1 MSSAGA
7 GSGGILVAWGDN
19 AQGQSTPPTGLSGVV
34 AIAAGF
40 YHGLAVKADGT
51 VIGWGLNNSG
61 QITIPAGLTGV
72 TAVAAGYGHSLA
84 LKSDGTVVAWGDNF
98 YGQATVPEGLSG
110 VSAIAA
116 GAQYSLALLSDGT
129 LVAWGDPG
137 FGQTTVPDISGITA
151 IAAGGDHNLA
161 LLKNGS
167 VVAWGDNS
175 SGESTVPP
183 ELGGPAQGTIPPS
196 PAVATA
202 IAAGIGHSLAVVNG
216 GVVAWGNNASGQATV
231 PRGLTGV
238 KAVAAGAGFSLAL
251 KSDGTVVGWGG
262 GSSGVPARL
271 GSVFA
276 IAAKYGY
283 SEALENAPVVS
294 DTSAPVLAL
303 PGNIKAVATS
313 GAGAIV
319 TYKYSARDVDDAV
332 SASSCVPA
340 SGSLFRVGK
349 TTVRCS
355 ATDTNGNTSNGRFTV
370 TVSPP
375 VPPTTSTSSP
385 PSTTTTSTTSTTR
398 PVVSGPTTTTSR
410 RSLVPTSTSTTTSVA
425 SAPPAPPVAPPG
437 IGGPV
442 VPPAPLRPP
451 AVRTSLIAVG
461 PDRHGQ
467 GPAGSDLHVSG
478 GGYST
483 CQTVYFW
490 FDSARIGSAQPDARG
505 NVAESGLSAPG
516 DARVG
521 SHRIASSCDA
531 AGKTVV
537 KVATFR
543 VLASSA
549 HRSAFVT
556 SIPNPGQISTNPAV
570 LAASA
575 AVALAIIP
583 LLAFPS
589 QLFNSTLQENY
600 EEVSGWFR
608 RPARKPAKARKPAS
622 RATQTAEFSAFLA
635 AGAVLYGLLTPGFGF
650 NRTSLALGLGLGLAL
665 LVICVGFSVPTLS
678 YMRRRY
684 HERGRL
690 QILPGTIVIA
700 AVCVGASRLL
710 HFQPGALYGL
720 LAVFAFGRDLD
731 AKRKGRLTAVSAVFI
746 LTVAVA
752 AWFVRVPVAAAAG
765 RPGAGLGLLIL
776 DAALSAVFLLG
787 LESLVVSLLPLRFLD
802 GSKVMA
808 WSRLAWAGLFGL
820 GLFAVVHV
828 LLRPGSGYVGHTT
841 GGSMLVVGA
850 FYVAFGLLSVGLWA
864 YFRFRHHPE
873 TDFSPQE
880 GMMVGLTE

>member
-1 MSSAGA
+1 V
-7 GSGGILVAWGDN
+7 VAWGDN
-19 AQGQSTPPTGLSGVV
+19 AQAQSTPPPGLSGVV

-51 VIGWGLNNSG
+51 VVGWGLNNSG
-61 QITIPAGLTGV
+61 QITIPANLTGV

-84 LKSDGTVVAWGDNF
+84 LKSDGTVVAWGDDF
-98 YGQATVPEGLSG
+98 YHQAEVPQWLGG
-110 VSAIAA
+110 VTAIAA
-116 GAQYSLALLSDGT
+116 GAQYSLALRADGT
-129 LVAWGDPG
+129 VVAWGDPG
-137 FGQTTVPDISGITA
+137 FGQTSSPDISGITA

-161 LLKNGS
+161 LLKDGF

-216 GVVAWGNNASGQATV
+216 AVMAWGNNASGQTTV
-231 PRGLTGV
+231 PQGLTGV
-238 KAVAAGAGFSLAL
+238 TAVAAGAGFSLAL

-262 GSSGVPARL
+262 GSSGVPPGL
-271 GSVFA
+271 TGVLA

-283 SEALENAPVVS
+283 SEALEPARVVS
-294 DTSAPVLAL
+294 DTTAPVLRL

-313 GAGAIV
+313 ASGAVV
-319 TYKYSARDVDDAV
+319 TYKFSASDVDDAV
-332 SASSCVPA
+332 SAASCGPA
-340 SGSLFRVGK
+340 SGSVFRVGK

-355 ATDTNGNTSNGRFTV
+355 ATDTHGNTSNGRFTV

-375 VPPTTSTSSP
+375 APGATTTSP
-385 PSTTTTSTTSTTR
+385 PVGTTTSTTA
-398 PVVSGPTTTTSR
+398 PVLPGPTATTPRRSPVTTT
-410 RSLVPTSTSTTTSVA
+410 TSTSTTTSVA
-425 SAPPAPPVAPPG
+425 PVPPVVPPG
-437 IGGPV
+437 PAGPV
-442 VPPAPLRPP
+442 VPPAPPRPP
-451 AVRTSLIAVG
+451 AVHTSLIAIG

-467 GPAGSDLHVSG
+467 GPAGSGLHVSG
-478 GGYST
+478 GGYTT

-490 FDSARIGSAQPDARG
+490 FDGARIGSAQPDARG

-521 SHRIASSCDA
+521 SHRVASSCDA

-537 KVATFR
+537 KVATFK

-570 LAASA
+570 LAVSA
-575 AVALAIIP
+575 AMALAIIP

-600 EEVSGWFR
+600 DEVRGWFR
-608 RPARKPAKARKPAS
+608 RPVRAPAKTRKPLS
-622 RATQTAEFSAFLA
+622 RATQAAEFAGFLA

-665 LVICVGFSVPTLS
+665 LVICVGFSVPTLT
-678 YMRRRY
+678 YMRRRF

-700 AVCVGASRLL
+700 AVCVGLSRLL

-765 RPGAGLGLLIL
+765 RPGAGLGLLIV

-808 WSRLAWAGLFGL
+808 WSRLVWAGLFGL
-820 GLFAVVHV
+820 GLFAVVHI

-873 TDFSPQE
+873 TDFSAPE
-880 GMMVGLTE
+880 GMTVGLTE